1 MYMKQNNFY
10 SLLLAIQLTSA
21 KEQPPM
27 VQPHAKDA
35 VPKPTTSTE
44 IEKPVPPE
52 PKKRANRKASITSI
66 GTDVESTFDLKQSM
80 LGGTNEDHKGM
91 LPAKSMREELDIAE
105 NVRHLERHEEK
116 ESEVPRKVESTMRQV
131 QKEDVADRETEEPPR
146 ARKRETSLDRRREA
160 KSDKLVNV
168 SQKVNQSERVLE
180 DAAFEHRERQPSI
193 CVEKENEHERMR
205 PERSSEKPSK
215 VETMEKVHEP
225 VFWQNGE
232 EKKPVK
238 LPERAAKE
246 TVAEQEV
253 TSRINKTEVDKAG
266 GEPLKVPLRSKG
278 KVPAE
283 KDSLKID
290 LKEPKEII
298 SQSVKPTANGSEGYN
313 KHHVAQVSTEAGG
326 EKKPAA
332 KRSAEQTERA
342 LEKEAKFAPPK
353 PPARSRSKSRGGVEK
368 QHSRDTETDQDN
380 QQTTRVVVKTTDD
393 PWLKQSA
400 TREVEEKAKFER
412 NQSVTDTE
420 GTEVAKQPV
429 KASETDINAKQ
440 PIKQPVRPMRKE
452 QEQEIKIVV
461 EPMRREE
468 EKVIKTAEDIPL
480 LYISEDETFSEAL
493 TEIPTEHSDDRFPD
507 SLAKGLTQPPN
518 LPPAEAPPKVQLP
531 TEDRPEVDFSVEDE
545 PQLQEAAVK
554 IQAAFKGYKTRKDMR
569 PVFKEVF
576 KNQSVDLHG
585 TLTLVCIL
593 EGKPGTVR
601 WLKNGQQIANDH
613 RCRAETAESGVSTL
627 VIKNLT
633 TGDGGVYTCEAI
645 NKFGVTSYN
654 GNVTVVQPQKP
665 VQKPVHPPLVA
676 ITPLQLAPRKEAE
689 NVPPTRAQTSAADAT
704 SYVESMSVS
713 LWEAYNL
720 TEQQEAPVG
729 LQERRGSSLVASS
742 SEKHLYSINV
752 IAKK

>member
-1 MYMKQNNFY
+1 
-10 SLLLAIQLTSA
+10 
-21 KEQPPM
+21 M
-27 VQPHAKDA
+27 VQPHTKDT
-35 VPKPTTSTE
+35 VPKTATYTE

-52 PKKRANRKASITSI
+52 PKKRTNRKASITSI
-66 GTDVESTFDLKQSM
+66 GTDVESTFDFKQSM
-80 LGGTNEDHKGM
+80 LGQTNEDHKGM
-91 LPAKSMREELDIAE
+91 LPAKSMREELDMVE
-105 NVRHLERHEEK
+105 NVTRLERHKEK
-116 ESEVPRKVESTMRQV
+116 ESEVPKKVE
-131 QKEDVADRETEEPPR
+131 REMEEPPR

-180 DAAFEHRERQPSI
+180 DTAFEQRERQPSI
-193 CVEKENEHERMR
+193 CLEKKNEHERMQ
-205 PERSSEKPSK
+205 PEWSSEKPSK

-225 VFWQNGE
+225 VFWQNGD

-238 LPERAAKE
+238 LSERAVKE
-246 TVAEQEV
+246 TVAEQEEI
-253 TSRINKTEVDKAG
+253 SRINKTEVDKAG
-266 GEPLKVPLRSKG
+266 GEPLKVPLRFKG

-313 KHHVAQVSTEAGG
+313 KHHVVQVTTEAGE
-326 EKKPAA
+326 EKRPAA
-332 KRSAEQTERA
+332 KWSAEQTERT

-368 QHSRDTETDQDN
+368 QYSRDTETDQDD
-380 QQTTRVVVKTTDD
+380 QQTTRVVVKTRDD
-393 PWLKQSA
+393 PLLKQSV
-400 TREVEEKAKFER
+400 TREEKAKFER

-420 GTEVAKQPV
+420 GPEMVKQPI

-452 QEQEIKIVV
+452 QNQEIKMVV

-468 EKVIKTAEDIPL
+468 EKVITKTAEDIPL

-493 TEIPTEHSDDRFPD
+493 TEMPAAQSDDHFPG
-507 SLAKGLTQPPN
+507 SFAKGLSQPPH

-531 TEDRPEVDFSVEDE
+531 TEDRPEVDFSIEDE

-601 WLKNGQQIANDH
+601 WLKNGQQIASDH
-613 RCRAETAESGVSTL
+613 RRRVELAESGVSTL
-627 VIKNLT
+627 VIKNFT

-654 GNVTVVQPQKP
+654 GNVTVVEPQKP
-665 VQKPVHPPLVA
+665 VQKPVHPPLAA

-689 NVPPTRAQTSAADAT
+689 NVPQTQAQTSPAQAT

-720 TEQQEAPVG
+720 TEQQEVPVG
-729 LQERRGSSLVASS
+729 LQERRGSSLIASS
-742 SEKHLYSINV
+742 SEKRLYSLNV
-752 IAKK
+752 RAKNLLFSHSFTKKDHAFFLQCQVPLTMKQLLI